1 MMTGVRTGALLG
13 AAVILAAGCSRS
25 LTPENGRCGPT
36 PHLLVGASSYPVDA
50 DVGSAQVV
58 VTGMVLDG
66 SDLYFVVNGSPAP
79 GNLVQL
85 LVPGAVMRVSTYGGA
100 PTEIAG
106 GYAFELPTLTPTSLL
121 LGEIDVTPSGSEV
134 DIASVP
140 RDGGSPTI
148 LATLTNDQLRTS
160 PVTDGT
166 SVYFSDIHGLESVPL
181 SPTSPPAAPTTL
193 LPLDSANI
201 GVFGQRLLLVMPDGD
216 VESLPIAPGDAGTST
231 TSLGAG
237 SAPLPQTLIPCGSNA
252 CWLAAGEIDQ
262 VDPTAGPPTTIAT
275 MIALS
280 ESVAEPSGL
289 VFDGKTF
296 FVVGVGGSSAASAAI
311 VSVPSQGGV
320 QNVVAILPSPG
331 PIAVDDAC
339 VYFSTSTGIFSLLKN
354 SAGVVIP

>member
-1 MMTGVRTGALLG
+1 MVTGIRTGALLG
-13 AAVILAAGCSRS
+13 AAVILAAGCSRT
-25 LTPENGRCGPT
+25 LTPDNGRCGPT

-66 SDLYFVVNGSPAP
+66 SDLYFVVDGSPA
-79 GNLVQL
+79 
-85 LVPGAVMRVSTYGGA
+85 PGAVMRVSTYGGA
-100 PTEIAG
+100 PTQIAG
-106 GYAFELPTLTPTSLL
+106 GYGFELPTVTPTSLL
-121 LGEIDVTPSGSEV
+121 LGEVAATPSASEV

-193 LPLDSANI
+193 LPLDPANI
-201 GVFGQRLLLVMPDGD
+201 GVFGQQLLLVMPDGD
-216 VESLPIAPGDAGTST
+216 VESLPIAPGDGGTSS

-237 SAPLPQTLIPCGSNA
+237 SDPLPQTLIPCGSNA

-262 VDPTAGPPTTIAT
+262 MDLTAGPPTIAT
-275 MIALS
+275 TIALS

-296 FVVGVGGSSAASAAI
+296 FVVGVGSSSAGSAAI

-320 QNVVAILPSPG
+320 QTVVAILPSPG
-331 PIAVDDAC
+331 PIAADDAC

>member
-13 AAVILAAGCSRS
+13 AAVILAAGCSRA

-36 PHLLVGASSYPVDA
+36 PHLLVGVSSYSVDA
-50 DVGSAQVV
+50 DIGSAQVV

-79 GNLVQL
+79 GNFVQ
-85 LVPGAVMRVSTYGGA
+85 VMGPGAVMRVSTYGGA
-100 PTEIAG
+100 PTQIAG
-106 GYAFELPTLTPTSLL
+106 GYAFALPTLTPTSLL
-121 LGEIDVTPSGSEV
+121 LGGVAVAPSSSEV

-140 RDGGSPTI
+140 RAGGAPTI
-148 LATLTNDQLRTS
+148 LATLTNDQLRAS

-193 LPLDSANI
+193 LPLDPANI
-201 GVFGQRLLLVMPDGD
+201 GVFGPHLLLVMPDGD
-216 VESLPIAPGDAGTST
+216 VESLPISPGDAGTAT
-231 TSLGAG
+231 TSLGSG
-237 SAPLPQTLIPCGSNA
+237 SDPIPQTLIPCGSNA

-262 VDPTAGPPTTIAT
+262 VDLTAGPPTTIA
-275 MIALS
+275 LN
-280 ESVAEPSGL
+280 ESVAMPSGL

-296 FVVGVGGSSAASAAI
+296 FVVGVGSTSAARAAI
-311 VSVPSQGGV
+311 VSVPSQGGG
-320 QNVVAILPSPG
+320 QTVVAILPSPG
-331 PIAVDDAC
+331 PIAADDAC